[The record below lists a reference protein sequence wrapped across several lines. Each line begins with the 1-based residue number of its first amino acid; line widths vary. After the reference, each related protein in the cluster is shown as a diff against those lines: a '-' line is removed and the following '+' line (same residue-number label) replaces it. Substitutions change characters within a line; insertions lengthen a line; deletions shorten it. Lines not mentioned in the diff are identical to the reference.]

1 MSLYFRKPQLKNED
15 TVLNKYIKKKNT
27 KYLINLEDSFNL
39 KKENILKIIRLI
51 SSLNN
56 NIKTIKILVVSNL
69 SYQIFD
75 KIFFEKLLLKKIKSK
90 IEYVDYASFLN
101 KKENNNNQYNFI
113 FVLPDSSDLQDI
125 SKEEDIYFKIYYE
138 EIKIF
143 IVY

>member
-125 SKEEDIYFKIYYE
+125 SQGGEDIYFK
-138 EIKIF
+138 KNLL
-143 IVY
+143 

>member
-90 IEYVDYASFLN
+90 IENVDYASFLN

-113 FVLPDSSDLQDI
+113 FV
-125 SKEEDIYFKIYYE
+125 FR
-138 EIKIF
+138 
-143 IVY
+143 